1 MNELD
6 IVDFPLKSG
15 RTVQCAKYEQVVI
28 QINRVTIYGCG
39 RVKFPEQE
47 ELRQLRKERLRNQR
61 AFSKFPEKQ
70 RRLNKLA
77 RKEENQR
84 KSKENLQAIKSVG
97 MNDSP
102 EDIQTII
109 QHLLHVGK
117 SVTASTTGGAMRRSH
132 IEAPNGRLT
141 VLTGWKLFDD
151 GTIYM
156 TTIHFIPPKRP

>member
-1 MNELD
+1 MNELE
-6 IVDFPLKSG
+6 IVDFSLKSG
-15 RTVQCAKYEQVVI
+15 RMIQCAKRGQVVI
-28 QINRVTIYGCG
+28 QLNRVTIYGYG
-39 RVKFPEQE
+39 RVKFPERE
-47 ELRQLRKERLRNQR
+47 ELRQLRKERVKNQR
-61 AFSKFPEKQ
+61 AFSKLPQKQ
-70 RRLNKLA
+70 RRLDKLA

-84 KSKENLQAIKSVG
+84 KSQENLQAIKSVG

-109 QHLLHVGK
+109 QHLLDVGTT
-117 SVTASTTGGAMRRSH
+117 VTASTASGAMVRSH

-141 VLTGWKLFDD
+141 VLTGWKIFED